1 MKDYNE
7 IIKKYPLLFED
18 INELE
23 PFAMFGF
30 ECRNGWYDI
39 IEIACSEIYARYR
52 TEKHHLDFLK
62 NRLENFPDYL
72 KNKRSFDQETSEEE
86 IKQKLLAEIEKSSN
100 LVDEERRK
108 LPKFAQIKEKFGS
121 LRLYMDNISER
132 VAAILNFAELMS
144 ERICESCGDSGK
156 TYHMRWHRT
165 LCEKHAVENYG
176 QEAVDKYNNK
186 SKNAE

>member
-7 IIKKYPLLFED
+7 IIKKYPLLFD
-18 INELE
+18 NINELE

-30 ECRNGWYDI
+30 ECREGWYDI
-39 IEIACSEIYARYR
+39 IEIACAEIYSKY
-52 TEKHHLDFLK
+52 KYQKYHLDYLQK
-62 NRLENFPDYL
+62 SLDDFPGYL
-72 KNKRSFDQETSEEE
+72 KNKRSFDKETPEEKIKADLVAQFDSHAKLVEDE
-86 IKQKLLAEIEKSSN
+86 IK
-100 LVDEERRK
+100 K

-121 LRLYMDNISER
+121 LRLYMDNLSER
-132 VAAILNFAELMS
+132 VSAILNFAELMS
-144 ERICESCGDSGK
+144 QRTCEFCGDAGK

-186 SKNAE
+186 NAK